1 MQYDRL
7 NQEMQDIA
15 VAGLIQKR
23 PKMKASRSLPAI
35 GLGARHPPK
44 LRVSTPGPPPPTRCA
59 PLGLTVGD
67 VVSSPASE
75 AWPWGGGECSGNPGV
90 GCGRCM

>member
-7 NQEMQDIA
+7 SQEMEDIA

-35 GLGARHPPK
+35 GLGAKHTLK
-44 LRVSTPGPPPPTRCA
+44 LRVSLSL
-59 PLGLTVGD
+59 PLSLFLSPS
-67 VVSSPASE
+67 SSPQ
-75 AWPWGGGECSGNPGV
+75 W
-90 GCGRCM
+90 CGLEKVCVCLISLLQE